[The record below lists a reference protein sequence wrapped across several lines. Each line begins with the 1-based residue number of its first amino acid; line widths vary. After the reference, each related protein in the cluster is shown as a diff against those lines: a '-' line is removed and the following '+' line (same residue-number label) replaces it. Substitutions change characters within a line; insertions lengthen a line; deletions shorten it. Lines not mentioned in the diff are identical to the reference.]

1 MSPSVIFCKTT
12 DRSVRGHMDIFHF
25 FAGVN
30 RSGPAWQEIEKTKQQ
45 KRTPKTK
52 HTDPYDTDDRIQ

>member
-1 MSPSVIFCKTT
+1 
-12 DRSVRGHMDIFHF
+12 MDIFHF